1 MKTLKAGFTLIELV
15 VVIVI
20 LGILAAVAVPQ
31 FVNLTADART
41 AVVDATCGAAHSAAV
56 MSFASKKSVSSST
69 EIQAMFSSGQGVTV
83 TWGGTGNCTPSVT
96 AQGGSPVACTAIPT
110 SLCQ

>member
-31 FVNLTADART
+31 FVDLASDART
-41 AVVDATCGAAHSAAV
+41 AVVNGTCGAAHSAAV
-56 MSFASKKSVSSST
+56 MSFASKKAASSSA
-69 EIQAMFSSGQGVTV
+69 EIQAMFTSGQGVTV
-83 TWGGTGNCTPSVT
+83 TWAGCTPSVQPSGAT
-96 AQGGSPVACTAIPT
+96 SATACTPIPAA
-110 SLCQ
+110 LCTG

>member
-31 FVNLTADART
+31 FVNLTSDART
-41 AVVDATCGAAHSAAV
+41 AVVNATCGAAHSAAV
-56 MSFASKKSVSSST
+56 MAFASTKTANAASVIDDFMT
-69 EIQAMFSSGQGVTV
+69 VGQGVSI
-83 TWGGTGNCTPSVT
+83 TWGSCAPSVT
-96 AQGGSPVACTAIPT
+96 PSGGGAVACEAIPAA
-110 SLCQ
+110 LCTGP